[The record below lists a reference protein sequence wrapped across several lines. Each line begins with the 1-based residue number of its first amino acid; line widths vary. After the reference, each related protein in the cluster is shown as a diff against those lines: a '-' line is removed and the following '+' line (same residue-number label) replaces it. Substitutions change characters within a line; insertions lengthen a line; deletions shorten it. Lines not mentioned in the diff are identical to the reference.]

1 MNQDITLLM
10 GIVLL
15 LWLGGI
21 IGWWLSS
28 RFYESKY
35 KELLDTSIEVN
46 KVTISSLEKTMRD
59 IKARKEKEHD

>member
-1 MNQDITLLM
+1 
-10 GIVLL
+10 
-15 LWLGGI
+15 LGGI